1 MTREDPS
8 PRTRE
13 LIRLAAERAVQSPD
27 EWVGPVHEATL
38 SAPSTAAIA
47 ADPALA
53 DALRRANFDNLFAW
67 ATANVRAPGDP
78 VPPNTSTVQLDVA
91 RDLVRR
97 GLDEVGLDAYRT
109 GQNVAW
115 QSWMQICFEL
125 TRDVDEIEELL
136 HVSAASIS
144 AFVDGTIGAIV
155 ERMAAERDELTRGS
169 QAERRDMVALILEGA
184 PVPRL
189 RAEAVLSHPLDGDH
203 TAAVVW
209 ASERDSDLGRL
220 ERVAEELMRACGAR
234 QRLTVVAA
242 ASTVWVWLPVA
253 TAPDRDALGAA
264 LRRTPGVRV
273 ALGNPARGVEGF
285 RRSHQDAAEVRRL
298 VARLGTAD
306 QLVAFADVQLAAL
319 VTRDEARAEEFV
331 AQVLGDLA
339 DAPAEL
345 QETVRIYLAELGNA
359 SAAATRLFTHRNT
372 VLRRLARADEL
383 LPQPLATDPVRIG
396 VALEVLRWRTV
407 ER

>member
-242 ASTVWVWLPVA
+242 ASTLWVWLPVA

-383 LPQPLATDPVRIG
+383 LPQPLAMDPVRIG
-396 VALEVLRWRTV
+396 VALEVLRWRPGAS
-407 ER
+407 

>member
-319 VTRDEARAEEFV
+319 VIRDEARAEEFV

-345 QETVRIYLAELGNA
+345 LETVRIYLAELGNA